1 MLDEDSSTF
10 TSFKAS
16 FELRSNFAP
25 IRGVVVTSYVN
36 CRVRPGSSF
45 LKPGAAVDQEELSA
59 MVRLLPHGSFGGDD
73 KIDAIDAREGM

>member
-1 MLDEDSSTF
+1 MLDEDSSIF
-10 TSFKAS
+10 PSFKAS

-25 IRGVVVTSYVN
+25 IRGVAVTSYVN

-45 LKPGAAVDQEELSA
+45 LKPGAAVDQELSA
-59 MVRLLPHGSFGGDD
+59 MVRLLPQGSFGAEG